1 MDYEKYLS
9 DNEKEGVKIFAGKVK
24 QLLGPS
30 LIELRIF
37 GSKVRGDFDMES
49 DIDILLVVESED
61 WHVRGEII
69 NIVTEVNME
78 YNSNISPVIYTKR
91 EHDMNK
97 YYKTLFVQDVEREGV
112 LLA

>member
-1 MDYEKYLS
+1 MDYEKYLT
-9 DNEKEGVKIFAGKVK
+9 DNEKEGVKTFVDKVK

-30 LIELRIF
+30 LIKLRIF

-69 NIVTEVNME
+69 NIVAEVNLE
-78 YNSNISPVIYTKR
+78 YSCNISPVIYTSR
-91 EHDMNK
+91 EHEMNK
-97 YYKTLFVQDVEREGV
+97 YYKTLFVQEVEREGV
-112 LLA
+112 PLA